1 MITFINMRMNNKK
14 TKDKDMKDGTT
25 LVPKKNTN
33 LDLKKTQTGNKE
45 NRLIKST
52 MIIST
57 RNNIRNMKKR

>member
-1 MITFINMRMNNKK
+1 MRMNNKK